1 MQNQSKR
8 EELIIKLKKLRTER
22 RNEVN
27 EEKREI
33 LLQQI
38 LEIEDEIRIEEFD
51 GDKNIGRFN
60 CIWP

>member
-22 RNEVN
+22 RNEEN

-60 CIWP
+60 CI

>member
-22 RNEVN
+22 RNEQN

-60 CIWP
+60 CI

>member
-27 EEKREI
+27 EQKREI

-38 LEIEDEIRIEEFD
+38 LEIEDEIRMEEFD

-60 CIWP
+60 CI

>member
-60 CIWP
+60 CI

>member
-1 MQNQSKR
+1 MHNQSKR

-60 CIWP
+60 CT

>member
-27 EEKREI
+27 EQKREI

-38 LEIEDEIRIEEFD
+38 LEIEDEIRMEEFD